1 MYSTIFQITKC
12 LGIKSVTVKVCNYD
26 IPKYFVFTRLFK
38 KRNKFDMGD
47 LKAKTVTEK
56 KG

>member
-1 MYSTIFQITKC
+1 MYSTIFQIKKC
-12 LGIKSVTVKVCNYD
+12 LWIKNITEKVCNYD
-26 IPKYFVFTRLFK
+26 IPKYFIFARLKK
-38 KRNKFDMGD
+38 KRSKFAMGD